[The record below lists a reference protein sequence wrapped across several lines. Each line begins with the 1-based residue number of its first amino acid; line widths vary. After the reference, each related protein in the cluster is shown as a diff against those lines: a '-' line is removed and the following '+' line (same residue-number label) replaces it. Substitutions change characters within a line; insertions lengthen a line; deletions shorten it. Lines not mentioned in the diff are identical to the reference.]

1 MKIKSHFKPIPMGK
15 RYRNLE
21 YVDLHN
27 PLVYSDSSD
36 DYIDKLKAKASR
48 YKNDIRP

>member
-1 MKIKSHFKPIPMGK
+1 MKINPNSKPKLTNK
-15 RYRNLE
+15 RYRHLGFTDP
-21 YVDLHN
+21 YKYQM
-27 PLVYSDSSD
+27 YSDSSD